1 VRWKRREKSLSV
13 EAEKNMKLS
22 SDLGRNSGGQGN
34 IQAWMPVE
42 FSRPVKSGQPSRAKE
57 IATIQEIFQPLAKNV
72 DGSSQENQAWVGK
85 AVLPWSPVDIRAL
98 VSKPEEVRAVEEMAV
113 AVVVE
118 EEIQVDPMVLAQEE
132 AQRIL
137 ENARHQA
144 EEILQLANQQKQQIF
159 DQSYQ
164 EGQEAARNDMQQT
177 LDAAKAVV
185 DQASNWWE
193 KMLVQSEPT
202 VLALVREMGQ
212 CLFGQGFVLDQ
223 QGLQETYTR
232 AIQKCGSL
240 GDLQIF
246 IHPEDAAHLDPYWR
260 EYYAAIS
267 GRQVQMVPAESI
279 QRGGCYIQGQ
289 LGSVDARIETQMK
302 AIMETLSSPVV
313 EEMA

>member
-1 VRWKRREKSLSV
+1 MSV

-22 SDLGRNSGGQGN
+22 SDLGRNSSGQAN

-42 FSRPVKSGQPSRAKE
+42 FPHPGKGGPSSRKKE
-57 IATIQEIFQPLAKNV
+57 IAAIQEIFQPLVKNM
-72 DGSSQENQAWVGK
+72 DGSSPEGQAWLGK
-85 AVLPWSPVDIRAL
+85 AVLPWSPVDIRTL
-98 VSKPEEVRAVEEMAV
+98 VSKPDEIQAVAEEMAAAVEE
-113 AVVVE
+113 E
-118 EEIQVDPMVLAQEE
+118 TQVDPMVLAQEE
-132 AQRIL
+132 AHRIL

-144 EEILQLANQQKQQIF
+144 EEIIQLANQQKQQIY

-164 EGQEAARNDMQQT
+164 EGQEAARNDVQQT
-177 LDAAKAVV
+177 LEAAKAVV
-185 DQASNWWE
+185 DQASDWWE
-193 KMLVQSEPT
+193 KMLAQSEPT

-302 AIMETLSSPVV
+302 VIMDTLSSPVV